1 MKTTTK
7 TAKRTYRVMANGSV
21 FVARLALGPH
31 DAYAHFATHT
41 ECGRVEGGGW
51 KRA

>member
-7 TAKRTYRVMANGSV
+7 TTKRTYRVMANGSV
-21 FVARLALGPH
+21 FVACLALDPH
-31 DAYAHFATHT
+31 DAYTHFATHT